1 MALILINQYQEGNRQ
16 AKSYK
21 WANGAGAEVHQY
33 LNDNRIGET
42 VFKTAEEA
50 DEFARKCLLPVEK
63 KKPAKKDNDE
73 TGSEA

>member
-1 MALILINQYQEGNRQ
+1 MALILINEYQEDNRQ
-16 AKSYK
+16 AKSYR

-33 LNDNRIGET
+33 LDDTRISEN

-50 DEFARKCLLPVEK
+50 DEFARKCLLPAEK

-73 TGSEA
+73 N